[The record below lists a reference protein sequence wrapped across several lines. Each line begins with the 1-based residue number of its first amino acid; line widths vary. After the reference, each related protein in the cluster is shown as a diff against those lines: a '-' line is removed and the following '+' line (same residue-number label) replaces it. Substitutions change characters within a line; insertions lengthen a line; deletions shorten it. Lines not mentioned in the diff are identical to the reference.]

1 MNVAVRIRSRQLRD
15 AVRAYIDRRV
25 YSSLARFGD
34 RLHHV
39 SVGIS
44 DIDTGTSAPL
54 YSCRIE
60 AEVRPSSGS
69 LVEEASDR
77 DLFRA
82 IDRAMDQ
89 VGRAL
94 WEGALSSSRLEA
106 VARPGSAGGA
116 VRQEFIVE
124 EGQCGG

>member
-15 AVRAYIDRRV
+15 ALRAYVDRRV
-25 YSSLARFGD
+25 YSSLGRFAD

-44 DIDTGTSAPL
+44 DIDSGKGTRY
-54 YSCRIE
+54 YSCRVE
-60 AEVRPSSGS
+60 AELKPSGGS
-69 LVEEASDR
+69 LFEEVSDT

-82 IDRAMDQ
+82 IDRAMGQ

-94 WEGALSSSRLEA
+94 WER
-106 VARPGSAGGA
+106 ARPSPHRHRSLTRVGSVAAAAG
-116 VRQEFIVE
+116 Q
-124 EGQCGG
+124 GG

>member
-1 MNVAVRIRSRQLRD
+1 MNVAVKIRSRQLTD

-25 YSSLARFGD
+25 YSSLARFAH

-44 DIDTGTSAPL
+44 DIDTGTGAWH
-54 YSCRIE
+54 YSCRVE
-60 AEVRPSSGS
+60 AELRPSGGS
-69 LVEEASDR
+69 LVEEVSDG

-94 WEGALSSSRLEA
+94 WEGVRSSTRHESTT
-106 VARPGSAGGA
+106 RPGRAAAAAG
-116 VRQEFIVE
+116 Q
-124 EGQCGG
+124 GG